1 MLPFNFFL
9 SNLLNCM
16 ISTFKHHSWL
26 LKIINVL
33 ASPETRFQANSE
45 ILCVKSS
52 PFSKLES
59 IIKLRISLRGESI
72 EQLEEVSRSAGI

>member
-16 ISTFKHHSWL
+16 ISTFKHPSWL
-26 LKIINVL
+26 LRIISVL

-45 ILCVKSS
+45 ILYVKSS
-52 PFSKLES
+52 PFSKLGS
-59 IIKLRISLRGESI
+59 IIKPRIALRGESI
-72 EQLEEVSRSAGI
+72 EQLKEVSRSAGI